1 MKLAGATS
9 RRFTTPKPSES
20 VVCRVVRDPIRE
32 LHAYFIRTHQHR
44 NPKLMCQIIKSY
56 ALSQKSTHKACSAF
70 SDIDR
75 PTLPVWNHMI
85 RGLAQ
90 SHSPVHALNMFEKMR
105 AYGLPGDNLTF
116 IYLCKACAK
125 TNDILVGKIV
135 HTSALKLGFESYL
148 YVQNAL
154 VHMYGFCGELG
165 FSRKVFDEMPE
176 RDLVSWNSII
186 CAYSQ
191 CTKYEEVLGLFNMM
205 MSANV
210 IADAVTLVKV
220 VLACNYLGEW
230 KRLDFILEYIENNRV
245 EVDVYLGNTL
255 IDVCGRL
262 GSITLAWKFFN
273 TMSERNIVSWNAM
286 IIGLARSGDLVSAK
300 KLFYDM
306 PERDVVSWTS
316 MIIGYSRAS
325 QYNDAIKL
333 FQEMMRNNRVEPDRV
348 AIATV
353 LSACAHLG
361 RLDFG
366 RAIHDYIVNKKS
378 KSDIYV
384 ENALIDMYCKC
395 GSVERALRVFHN
407 MKEKDSI
414 SWTSVISGLAF
425 NGDSKRALGLYSQMR
440 RDGTTPIHG
449 TFVGVLLACAHSGL
463 VDRGL
468 EYFNC
473 MQRDF
478 GLEPEMRH
486 YGCMVDLLCR
496 ADNLSK
502 AYEFIRSMPVEPDVV
517 VWRILLS
524 ACKVHGDLGLA
535 RIAFEKLLELDP
547 NNGGNYMLSCN
558 SYAAAGK
565 WEEAIKMRE
574 WMMERG
580 DVIRPLGWSCI
591 ETGNLRL
598 YPLSSMFRKMGFE
611 PICEEVEKWGS
622 TGASGGDFELLQAV
636 MRGRGSTVESVIKS
650 RRKWSHVH
658 GGRLCR
664 SRMKLL
670 EPRPG
675 YREFPLAEPRKRR
688 RGPKNGQ
695 KQCAE

>member
-1 MKLAGATS
+1 MKLAGASS
-9 RRFTTPKPSES
+9 RCFTTPKTSELTFP
-20 VVCRVVRDPIRE
+20 VVRDPIRE

-44 NPKLMCQIIKSY
+44 NPKIMSQIIKSY
-56 ALSQKSTHKACSAF
+56 ALSQKSTHNAFSAF

-90 SHSPVHALNMFEKMR
+90 SHCPAHALNMFAKMR

-116 IYLCKACAK
+116 IFLCKACAK
-125 TNDILVGKIV
+125 ANDILVGKIV
-135 HTSALKLGFESYL
+135 HTSVLKLGFGSYL

-165 FSRKVFDEMPE
+165 FSRKVFDEMTE

-191 CTKYEEVLGLFNMM
+191 CAKYKEVLGLFNMM
-205 MSANV
+205 MSVNV
-210 IADAVTLVKV
+210 RADAVTLVKV

-230 KRLDFILEYIENNRV
+230 KLLDFILEYIENNHV

-262 GSITLAWKFFN
+262 GSIKLAWKFFN
-273 TMSERNIVSWNAM
+273 TMAERNLVSWNAM

-325 QYNDAIKL
+325 QYNDAITL
-333 FQEMMRNNRVEPDRV
+333 FQEMMMHRVEPDRV
-348 AIATV
+348 AIASV

-361 RLDFG
+361 RLDVG
-366 RAIHDYIVNKKS
+366 RAIHDYIINKKV
-378 KSDIYV
+378 KLDIYV

-395 GSVERALRVFHN
+395 GSVEKALDVFDN

-414 SWTSVISGLAF
+414 SWTSVISGLAV
-425 NGDSKRALGLYSQMR
+425 NGDSNRALGLYSQMR
-440 RDGTTPIHG
+440 RDGTRPIHG
-449 TFVGVLLACAHSGL
+449 TFVGILLACAHSGL
-463 VDRGL
+463 VDRGS
-468 EYFNC
+468 EYFES

-478 GLEPEMRH
+478 GLVPEMRH

-496 ADNLSK
+496 AANLSK
-502 AYEFIRSMPVEPDVV
+502 AYEFIESMPVEPDVV

-524 ACKVHGDLGLA
+524 ACMVHGDLGLA
-535 RIAFEKLLELDP
+535 RIASEKLLELDP
-547 NNGGNYMLSCN
+547 NNGGNYVLSCN
-558 SYAAAGK
+558 SYAGAGK
-565 WEEAIKMRE
+565 WEDAIKMRE
-574 WMMERG
+574 WMMDRG

-591 ETGNLRL
+591 ETGNEIL
-598 YPLSSMFRKMGFE
+598 G
-611 PICEEVEKWGS
+611 
-622 TGASGGDFELLQAV
+622 TA
-636 MRGRGSTVESVIKS
+636 IK
-650 RRKWSHVH
+650 
-658 GGRLCR
+658 
-664 SRMKLL
+664 
-670 EPRPG
+670 
-675 YREFPLAEPRKRR
+675 
-688 RGPKNGQ
+688 
-695 KQCAE
+695 